1 MGFSW
6 AASPSCT
13 ELETIVLDWLGKML
27 NLPKQFL
34 PFPEDTKEI
43 LNGNTNGTSG
53 NSNDSAS
60 SNGYAEHPDGM
71 VFCIHRH
78 FIDPSQGPGNI
89 LLLVIF
95 LQDDDVLVDPC
106 IGGGVILGSASECV
120 LVSLLSARTD
130 MLRKLK
136 ANHPFVE
143 DGILLSKLVMYT
155 SKLVT
160 SQILAI
166 KKAEPDS
173 FQNHFCRLEGPLMR

>member
-1 MGFSW
+1 MAHLATPTIQLHPTDTQSIQTVWYFVFTDTLLTP
-6 AASPSCT
+6 PS
-13 ELETIVLDWLGKML
+13 
-27 NLPKQFL
+27 LPDQVNCFL
-34 PFPEDTKEI
+34 
-43 LNGNTNGTSG
+43 LS
-53 NSNDSAS
+53 
-60 SNGYAEHPDGM
+60 
-71 VFCIHRH
+71 
-78 FIDPSQGPGNI
+78 
-89 LLLVIF
+89 F

-160 SQILAI
+160 RQILAI